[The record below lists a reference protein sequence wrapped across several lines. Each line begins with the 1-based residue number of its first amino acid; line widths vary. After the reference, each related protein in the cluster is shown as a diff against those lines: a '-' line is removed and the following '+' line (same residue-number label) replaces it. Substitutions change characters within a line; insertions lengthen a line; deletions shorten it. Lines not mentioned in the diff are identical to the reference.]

1 MTASSR
7 HHAAT
12 TATTATATAT
22 ASVVTVLATAANSV
36 ILTVAAGMP
45 EGRWPSRGRV
55 LAAGSRTAHHD
66 PCVWITDPVR
76 ACCERGT
83 TISSAAEQR
92 TAAGASWTP
101 GACGRGRR

>member
-1 MTASSR
+1 MTASSH
-7 HHAAT
+7 HHATT
-12 TATTATATAT
+12 TATATATAT
-22 ASVVTVLATAANSV
+22 ASVVTVLAAAANSV
-36 ILTVAAGMP
+36 ILTVASGMP

-66 PCVWITDPVR
+66 PCVWITGPAK

-92 TAAGASWTP
+92 TAAGAWCRP
-101 GACGRGRR
+101 GAFGRGRR

>member
-7 HHAAT
+7 HHAAP
-12 TATTATATAT
+12 TAT
-22 ASVVTVLATAANSV
+22 ASVVTVLAAAANSV
-36 ILTVAAGMP
+36 ILAVAAGMS

-66 PCVWITDPVR
+66 PCVWITGPVR

-92 TAAGASWTP
+92 TAAGAWCRP
-101 GACGRGRR
+101 GAFGRGRR

>member
-12 TATTATATAT
+12 TAT
-22 ASVVTVLATAANSV
+22 ASVVTVLAAAANSV
-36 ILTVAAGMP
+36 ILAVAAGMP

-55 LAAGSRTAHHD
+55 LAAGSRTAHRD

-92 TAAGASWTP
+92 TAAGVWCRP
-101 GACGRGRR
+101 GAFGRGRR

>member
-1 MTASSR
+1 MIASSR
-7 HHAAT
+7 HHAT
-12 TATTATATAT
+12 TTATATAAAT

-36 ILTVAAGMP
+36 IRAVTAGMP
-45 EGRWPSRGRV
+45 EGWPSRGRV

-66 PCVWITDPVR
+66 PCVWITGPAK

-92 TAAGASWTP
+92 TAAGAWCRP
-101 GACGRGRR
+101 GAFGRGRR

>member
-12 TATTATATAT
+12 TAT
-22 ASVVTVLATAANSV
+22 ASVVTVLAAAANSV
-36 ILTVAAGMP
+36 ILAVTAGMP

-66 PCVWITDPVR
+66 PCVWITGPAK

-92 TAAGASWTP
+92 TAAGAWCRP
-101 GACGRGRR
+101 GAFGRGRR